1 MAKTLT
7 KIDAF
12 FTEAD
17 SRFKLTGTYE
27 NQTLTLFDG
36 DTFFDEVDYSYSERA
51 ILARTNTPLEEF
63 YKLFQRWSK
72 GKGYGFIRSYAALLI
87 EYNPTHNY
95 DGTEKITTTTDF
107 GKVVSSESE
116 GTTTNTPTLT
126 STTERSMYG
135 YNSSSDV
142 DADKAVTT
150 AGGKDVTGVE
160 GSGSVTESGTEKVT
174 VETEKG
180 GNLGLTTNAQLIT
193 GELKLRMYD
202 LQKEAIA
209 NFINEY
215 TVEYIE
221 IDGAAYSVE
230 SSAAVYSAG
239 DGIDITNGVISI
251 DSALYTTIT
260 GLTSTVP
267 ELVSGV
273 SDLENDVSGLTT
285 RVTALEGYADYSL
298 EEKAIGHWVN
308 GSVLYQ
314 KTYLITT
321 GIGDGYTVNIDK
333 AINKIIN
340 IEGYTY
346 TPDNNYETI
355 YPFIWPG
362 YSGVGFRYTPYSGT
376 LVMTNDSFGGNW
388 VECYLTL
395 RYIK

>member
-36 DTFFDEVDYSYSERA
+36 DTFFNEVDYSYSERA
-51 ILARTNTPLEEF
+51 ILARTDTPLEEF

-95 DGTEKITTTTDF
+95 DGTEKITTTTKF
-107 GKVVSSESE
+107 GKVVDNTSK

-150 AGGKDVTGVE
+150 TGGQDITGVE
-160 GSGSVTESGTEKVT
+160 GSGSVKESGTDTVT

-230 SSAAVYSAG
+230 SSAAVYTAG
-239 DGIDITNGVISI
+239 DGIDITDHVISI
-251 DSALYTTIT
+251 NNAT
-260 GLTSTVP
+260 LTRISNAEGDIDTLQTSSTDH
-267 ELVSGV
+267 E
-273 SDLENDVSGLTT
+273 T
-285 RVTALEGYADYSL
+285 RITALESYAIKSTLKTMTTNENGVASL
-298 EEKAIGHWVN
+298 NISTTSYTVIGWKFQYNSYRTTFANQKMEIGTGSDGNWAIYTGVAN
-308 GSVLYQ
+308 TGISLYVLY
-314 KTYLITT
+314 I
-321 GIGDGYTVNIDK
+321 
-333 AINKIIN
+333 
-340 IEGYTY
+340 
-346 TPDNNYETI
+346 
-355 YPFIWPG
+355 
-362 YSGVGFRYTPYSGT
+362 
-376 LVMTNDSFGGNW
+376 
-388 VECYLTL
+388 
-395 RYIK
+395 

>member
-12 FTEAD
+12 FTQAD
-17 SRFKLTGTYE
+17 SRFALTGTYE

-36 DTFFDEVDYSYSERA
+36 DTFFNEVDYSYSERA
-51 ILARTNTPLEEF
+51 ILARTDTPLEEF

-95 DGTEKITTTTDF
+95 DGTEKITTTTKF
-107 GKVVSSESE
+107 GKVVDNTSK

-150 AGGKDVTGVE
+150 TGGQDITGVE
-160 GSGSVTESGTEKVT
+160 GSGSVKESGTDTVT

-221 IDGAAYSVE
+221 IDGEAYSVE

-239 DGIDITNGVISI
+239 EGIDITNGVISI
-251 DSALYTTIT
+251 DSVLYTTIT

-267 ELVSGV
+267 ELVSDV
-273 SDLENDVSGLTT
+273 SNLEGDVSGLTT
-285 RVTALEGYADYSL
+285 RVSTLEGYTDYSL
-298 EEKAIGHWVN
+298 EEKAIGHWVD

-321 GIGDGYTVNIDK
+321 GIGDGFTVNVDK
-333 AINKIIN
+333 TINKIIS

-346 TPDNNYETI
+346 TPDNNYEAI
-355 YPFIWPG
+355 YPFIWPS
-362 YSGVGFRYTPYSGT
+362 YSGVGVRYTPYSGT
-376 LVMTNDSFGGNW
+376 LVMYNDSFGGNW
-388 VECYLTL
+388 IECYLTL